1 MEGLPGSKFPKY
13 RHCLDGEGGSDPYQ
27 PNLGNACILYSL
39 ADSRDASASKNF
51 MMLNVG
57 GGRALSLCFSG
68 LDRGVSVKSRTFST
82 IQSYSWDP
90 LRCVFKLLK
99 LGRFVSEQLLLWK
112 AGYQRLRHGERKFFL

>member
-57 GGRALSLCFSG
+57 PTLLVVEELFHSAFQVLTGGCL
-68 LDRGVSVKSRTFST
+68 
-82 IQSYSWDP
+82 
-90 LRCVFKLLK
+90 
-99 LGRFVSEQLLLWK
+99 
-112 AGYQRLRHGERKFFL
+112 